1 MREKTVV
8 EIAEFNRY
16 ENVKS
21 QWLELNS
28 AYRQGEL
35 SVDYELHLELWNR
48 YRQFRGDKLKILVG
62 SEKGVV
68 FAVLPFIHARPTPVS
83 LPIWVYGEEQIIA
96 REYFSR
102 PDRIHLMLDAFPVNE
117 TTDLSCFY
125 LPMQPEK
132 FATASGRIIDLK
144 ASDEDYL
151 ASLNS
156 KHRKAIRRNHTINA
170 DLVVEVRQTIHEEGI
185 QPLVRQYL
193 EYWKQKKAGLPAEDV
208 IDSREKLNMDL
219 DILRRAQR
227 LRKLI
232 SLYVYLEKRLVAVNF
247 AVRRGADRVDDY
259 LTLRDTGSAFYER
272 GLGNFCVWK
281 NMQVCR
287 SRGIRYYDLS
297 DFPGEYKNKFVNT
310 EQFYYYFPGGSRLD
324 HKSRAQSKSK
334 REHNREVGNGFQ
346 G

>member
-1 MREKTVV
+1 MCEKTVV
-8 EIAEFNRY
+8 EIAEFDRY
-16 ENVKS
+16 ESVKS

-28 AYRQGEL
+28 TYRQGDL
-35 SVDYELHLELWNR
+35 SVDYELHLDLWNR

-62 SEKGVV
+62 SGKGEV
-68 FAVLPFIHARPTPVS
+68 FAVLPFIYAPPTPVS
-83 LPIWVYGEEQIIA
+83 QPVWVYGEEQIIA

-102 PDRIHLMLDAFPVNE
+102 PDCIHLMLDAFPVNE

-125 LPMQPEK
+125 VPLQPEK

-144 ASDEDYL
+144 ASDDDYL

-156 KHRKAIRRNHTINA
+156 KHRKAIRRNRAINA
-170 DLVVEVRQTIHEEGI
+170 DLVVETRQAIHEEGI

-193 EYWKQKKAGLPAEDV
+193 EYWKQKKAGFPAEEV
-208 IDSREKLNMDL
+208 IDSREKLDMDL

-227 LRKLI
+227 LGKLI
-232 SLYVYLEKRLVAVNF
+232 ALYIYLDKQLVAANF

-259 LTLRDTGSAFYER
+259 LTLRDTGPAFCER

-281 NMQVCR
+281 NMQICR
-287 SRGIRYYDLS
+287 SMGIRYYDLS

-310 EQFYYYFPGGSRLD
+310 ERFYYYFTGGSRSGPDSRMLPGNS
-324 HKSRAQSKSK
+324 HKR
-334 REHNREVGNGFQ
+334 N
-346 G
+346 